1 MVVSAKTVPI
11 DREIARQAAAW
22 ILRLQ
27 APDAT
32 EQDHQNCAQWRR
44 QHADHERAWQLA
56 SRFSEQLQSI
66 PPTVGRST
74 LYRSANLKRRQ
85 VLKTLTTMIVVGSVG
100 FAASRSPT
108 VVSLMADVSTGV
120 GERRTVT
127 LSDGTLVQLNTDSAI
142 DVHYTPAARMLVLR
156 KGEIFVT
163 TGRPD
168 GRPFSVESRLGNYQ
182 PIGTKFSVRQ
192 FEGHDLLRVVEGQV
206 AVVPHQAPA
215 VRLEVAAGQ
224 QARVTAATVQAL
236 PEAVQGIDWLDG
248 VLRVERMR
256 LADFVAE
263 LGRYR
268 RGWIRCEPQV
278 ADLLISGAFQLQD
291 TDNVLAAVALT
302 LPVKVSYVTR
312 YWVTLEPLQKS

>member
-1 MVVSAKTVPI
+1 MAVSAKTVPI
-11 DREIARQAAAW
+11 DREIAQQAAAW

-27 APDAT
+27 SSDAT
-32 EQDHQNCAQWRR
+32 EQDHQNCANWRR

-66 PPTVGRST
+66 PPGVGRST
-74 LYRSANLKRRQ
+74 LYRNANLNRRL
-85 VLKTLTTMIVVGSVG
+85 VLKSLTTMIVVGSLG
-100 FAASRSPT
+100 FVASRSPT
-108 VVSLMADVSTGV
+108 VASMMADISTET
-120 GERRTVT
+120 GERRLVT
-127 LSDGTLVQLNTDSAI
+127 LSDGTRIQLNTDSAI
-142 DVHYTPAARMLVLR
+142 DVRYTPAERMLVLR

-163 TGRPD
+163 TGQAD

-182 PIGTKFSVRQ
+182 PIGTRFSVRQ
-192 FEGHDLLRVVEGQV
+192 FDGHDLLRVVEGQV
-206 AVVPHQAPA
+206 AVVPHQAPTA
-215 VRLEVAAGQ
+215 GLQVAAGQ
-224 QARVTAATVQAL
+224 QARVTADTVQAL
-236 PEAVQGIDWLDG
+236 PEPVQSIDWLDG

-256 LADFVAE
+256 LADFVVE

-302 LPVKVSYVTR
+302 LPVKVNYVTR
-312 YWVTLEPLQKS
+312 YWVSLGPVQKV